1 VSSQYGREPP
11 AQASRHGDLI
21 PSSRRGCW
29 AQVVFPLEA
38 DVAQRCGLLMEETSA
53 PHLAAVGGAALPWAM
68 PPSPWAAPPA
78 GALVNPLCLAPQ
90 ENHPALMSGH
100 FGAPQAVR
108 GMPGLFVTY
117 DQPVLPAAAAA

>member
-1 VSSQYGREPP
+1 M
-11 AQASRHGDLI
+11 
-21 PSSRRGCW
+21 PSSPRGCW

-38 DVAQRCGLLMEETSA
+38 DVAKRCGLLIEETSA